1 MSALLGPIGSL
12 GSTAS
17 LWLGGAAALYLI
29 LCTALCALAYR
40 RGGGRLL
47 AVTAAAGVGS
57 ALLFALGYAVLV
69 AGLWRPRGLGGPGLG
84 ALSPTLR
91 AALAAGLTLPV
102 RGKVLVLEQPQAL
115 LLIAL
120 VPWLVPA
127 LLATLTD
134 MSRRQLV
141 LQLGVRSLLIV
152 LLSGAL
158 AQPALLGERKKLSV
172 VALVDVSDS
181 MAEAQLQAARGAI
194 EELRRAARDRGDDL
208 HVVTFGGRPRVLPLP
223 PPDQPLPPL
232 RGAVSAQA
240 PSGLQ
245 AEVDR
250 AGTNL
255 QAALQLAY
263 GLHAPGTLRRVL
275 LLSDGNQTEG
285 DALAEAQAARG
296 RSVRVSFIPLVAERP
311 PEVLVRELR
320 LLGSDESGE
329 LKVGAPLSLEAEV
342 YSSTAQRARVTL
354 LQDGVENPGDGH
366 RDVDLVPGKNVVR
379 FRTEPKNPGYVTY
392 RAQLGPVPADGSSPG
407 AGGAALRDGFSGN
420 NQAVLSLA
428 VKGKPRVLYIEGD
441 PAAKGYLS
449 QALTRENIDVEV
461 RNAYGMPRSAKELLP
476 YDLVLVSDVP
486 ATLVGQAQMLAIE
499 SYVSEYGGGFI
510 MAGGENSFGSGGY
523 QGTQIEKILPVRFEQ
538 EKKRDQP
545 SLGLVLCIDR
555 SGSMNGPKLELA
567 KDAARATAE
576 MLGADDLIGVVAFD
590 SQATPLVR
598 LQRAQNRV
606 RIQSDIS
613 RLAAGGGTQLLPP
626 LQEAYQQLTAAT
638 AKIKH
643 VILLTDGQAEY
654 QGIIDL
660 VDQMVQ
666 NKITVST
673 VGVGSGADQTL
684 LTAIAEHGGGRFYF
698 TQDASSIPKI
708 FTKETTQVARSALV
722 EERIRPIVAKYVEL
736 LDGVGIE
743 GAPALRGYVAT
754 KPKPLAEVILVS
766 PQGEPLL
773 VRWRQGLGQAVAF
786 TSDVKNRWAVDWLR
800 WPGYAKFWAQLVRST
815 MRHDVR
821 SRGQSYDLSARSAP
835 PFATVRVDAVGS
847 DDRFVS
853 GLQTEL
859 EVIAPQL
866 GLPGLAGQ
874 KGEVVLRVPMP
885 LAAPGRYETEIRLPR
900 TGAFLLRAV
909 HRAPPP
915 AGSAPGILGPTVAES
930 WGSLA
935 LSYPRE
941 YLALPPDLELLQQVA
956 QLTGGARC
964 EAAAQVL
971 APGDETT
978 HFLRALWPYLVW
990 GALGLLL
997 LDVLLR
1003 RLRLLGF
1010 RPLSL

>member
-1 MSALLGPIGSL
+1 MSSLSTPVLAGALSV
-12 GSTAS
+12 
-17 LWLGGAAALYLI
+17 YVVV
-29 LCTALCALAYR
+29 CTALIALAYR
-40 RGGGRLL
+40 RGGARLL
-47 AVTAAAGVGS
+47 AVTAAAALLS
-57 ALLFALGYAVLV
+57 AALFALGYAVLV
-69 AGLWRPRGLGGPGLG
+69 AGLWRPRVLYGGVAELSGLGP
-84 ALSPTLR
+84 SLR
-91 AALAAGLTLPV
+91 AALSAGMTLSF
-102 RGKVLVLEQPQAL
+102 RGRVLVLEQPQAL
-115 LLIAL
+115 LLLAL
-120 VPWLVPA
+120 LPWLWPA
-127 LLATLTD
+127 LLVTLTD
-134 MSRRQLV
+134 MSKKQLV
-141 LQLGVRSLLIV
+141 LQLGVRSLL
-152 LLSGAL
+152 LLALGGAL
-158 AQPALLGERKKLSV
+158 ARPALLGERKKLSV

-181 MAEAQLQAARGAI
+181 MSESQLQSARTAI
-194 EELRRAARDRGDDL
+194 EELRRATRERGDDL
-208 HVVTFGGRPRVLPLP
+208 HVVSFGGRPRLVPLP

-232 RGAVSAQA
+232 RTVGGDKKSEADT
-240 PSGLQ
+240 
-245 AEVDR
+245 DR
-250 AGTNL
+250 AGTNI

-275 LLSDGNQTEG
+275 LFTDGNQTEG
-285 DALAEAQAARG
+285 DALAEAQAARARG
-296 RSVRVSFIPLVAERP
+296 VKLSYVPLAAERP

-320 LLGSDESGE
+320 MVGSDEGAE
-329 LKVGAPLSLEAEV
+329 LKVGAPFSLEAEV
-342 YSSTAQRARVTL
+342 YSSTAQRARLTL

-366 RDVDLVPGKNVVR
+366 HDVDLVPGKNLVR

-392 RAQLGPVPADGSSPG
+392 RAQLGAIPPEAGAPAG
-407 AGGAALRDGFSGN
+407 APLVDGFAGN
-420 NQAVLSLA
+420 NQAILSLA
-428 VKGKPRVLYIEGD
+428 VKGKPRVLYIEGE
-441 PAAKGYLS
+441 PQAKGYLS
-449 QALTRENIDVEV
+449 QALTRENIDVDV
-461 RNAYGMPRSAKELLP
+461 RNAYGMPRTAKELLP
-476 YDLVLVSDVP
+476 YDLVLVSDVQ
-486 ATLVGQAQMLAIE
+486 ATVVSQAQMLAIE
-499 SYVSEYGGGFI
+499 SYVRDYGGGFI

-523 QGTQIEKILPVRFEQ
+523 QGTQIEKLLPVRFEQ

-590 SQATPLVR
+590 SQASPLVR

-613 RLAAGGGTQLLPP
+613 RLVAGGGTQLLPP
-626 LQEAYQQLTAAT
+626 LQEAYQQLVSAS

-666 NKITVST
+666 SKITVST

-722 EERIRPIVAKYVEL
+722 EERIRPVVAKYVEL

-743 GAPALRGYVAT
+743 GAPPLRGYVAT
-754 KPKPLAEVILVS
+754 KPKPLAEVILIS

-786 TSDVKNRWAVDWLR
+786 ASDVKNRWAVDWLR

-821 SRGQSYDLSARSAP
+821 SRGQSYDLAARSAP
-835 PFATVRVDAVGS
+835 PFASVRVDAVGS

-853 GLQTEL
+853 GMQTEL

-874 KGEVVLRVPMP
+874 KGEVVMRVPMP
-885 LAAPGRYETEIRLPR
+885 LTAPGRYESEVRLPR

-909 HRAPPP
+909 HRAPGP
-915 AGSAPGILGPTVAES
+915 APGVLGPVVAES

-941 YLALPPDLELLQQVA
+941 YLALPPDLGLLGQVA
-956 QLTGGARC
+956 ALTGGSRC
-964 EAAAQVL
+964 DAATSVL
-971 APGDETT
+971 AAGDETT
-978 HFLRALWPYLVW
+978 RYLRSLWQYLVW
-990 GALGLLL
+990 AAVGLLL

-1003 RLRLLGF
+1003 RVRLLGY